1 MKKSTIYRVE
11 FKNSENNWEVF
22 REVDT
27 WERARYEANT
37 IEQPDM
43 KITRIDTKIEETV
56 LMERILEPQGER

>member
-1 MKKSTIYRVE
+1 MKESTIYRVE

-37 IEQPDM
+37 IEKPEI
-43 KITRIDTKIEETV
+43 KITRVEVKIEETV
-56 LMERILEPQGER
+56 LMEKVFDGERK